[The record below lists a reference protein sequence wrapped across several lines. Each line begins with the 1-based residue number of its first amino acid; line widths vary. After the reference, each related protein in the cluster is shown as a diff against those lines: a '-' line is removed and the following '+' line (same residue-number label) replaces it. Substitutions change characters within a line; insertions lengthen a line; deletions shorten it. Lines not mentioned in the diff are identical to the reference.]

1 MEQKLSQTSMMPL
14 ILPGDKPVVKK
25 AAKYKV
31 NDIVVFNKSGRLIA
45 HRIIYILPSGKY
57 FITKGDNKLKAD
69 GKIKKSQILGK
80 VEVIERNG
88 QIIRLSHFYLSQSS
102 VYLEQ
107 LKKINKAFVNNNIS
121 YIILKGLPL
130 HIHFNHAPPQRI
142 YFDADLLIERRDLRK
157 TTKILNKL
165 GYKKIRPILFGRKIR
180 SPLQI
185 SFIKKTKPFHTTIDL
200 HLEPSIGF
208 VKLGKLNQLL
218 PSIKPFQKHL
228 FNNTNLISVNK
239 TKLPILETE
248 TLIVSLLLH
257 LFHHNFQ
264 GAHRIHFINS
274 LIVNQKID
282 WSIIAKITYKFKL
295 ENLVY
300 PGLLTLKRYYQTP
313 IPCGKISPTFGQ
325 KLISCTIIKL
335 VSSFSSARKTQEGI
349 KRFVFLVLL
358 SPAPLL
364 QKSRILRH
372 GDTRIYFLA
381 TIKSFFSRS

>member
-1 MEQKLSQTSMMPL
+1 MPL

-25 AAKYKV
+25 ATKYKV
-31 NDIVVFNKSGRLIA
+31 DDIVVFNKSGRLIA
-45 HRIIYILPSGKY
+45 HRIIYIPPSRKY

-80 VEVIERNG
+80 VEAIKRNG
-88 QIIRLSHFYLSQSS
+88 QIIRLSHFYLLQSS

-107 LKKINKAFVNNNIS
+107 LKKINKAFIKNNIS

-165 GYKKIRPILFGRKIR
+165 GYKKIQPILFGKKIR

-228 FNNTNLISVNK
+228 FSNINLVSVNK

-248 TLIVSLLLH
+248 TLIISLLLH

-274 LIVNQKID
+274 LIINQKID
-282 WSIIAKITYKFKL
+282 WSIIVKISYKFKL

-313 IPCGKISPTFGQ
+313 IPYGKISPTFGQ

-335 VSSFSSARKTQEGI
+335 ISSFNSARKTQEGI

-364 QKSRILRH
+364 QKSRILGHR
-372 GDTRIYFLA
+372 GTRIYFLA

>member
-45 HRIIYILPSGKY
+45 HRIIYILPLGKY

-69 GKIKKSQILGK
+69 GKIKKSQILGR
-80 VEVIERNG
+80 VEVIKRNG
-88 QIIRLSHFYLSQSS
+88 QMIRLSHFYLSQSS

-107 LKKINKAFVNNNIS
+107 LKKINKAFIKNKVP

-142 YFDADLLIERRDLRK
+142 YFDADLLIKRRDLKK

-165 GYKKIRPILFGRKIR
+165 GYKKVPPILFGKKIK

-185 SFIKKTKPFHTTIDL
+185 SFIKRDKPFHTTIDL

-218 PSIKPFQKHL
+218 PPIKPFQKHL
-228 FNNTNLISVNK
+228 FNNINLISINK
-239 TKLPILETE
+239 TELPILETE
-248 TLIVSLLLH
+248 TLIISLLLH

-264 GAHRIHFINS
+264 GTHRIHFINS
-274 LIVNQKID
+274 LIINQKID

-313 IPCGKISPTFGQ
+313 IPYKDISPTFGQ
-325 KLISCTIIKL
+325 KFISCTIIRL
-335 VSSFSSARKTQEGI
+335 ISSFSSARKTQEGI

-364 QKSRILRH
+364 QKARILGDR
-372 GDTRIYFLA
+372 DTRVYFLT
-381 TIKSFFSRS
+381 TIRSFFSRS